1 MATVRRVMSAPAGDR
16 DLYERLNVDP
26 SASPQAVRSAYR
38 LLAARLH
45 PDRNA
50 SDAAHRAMVQINR
63 AYAVLRDPE
72 SRAAYD
78 KERAAPASKESSRS
92 PQTDGAG
99 RMVID
104 FGRYQGWALEEVARA
119 DAEYL
124 EWLKRHSSGL
134 RYRHEID
141 RVLTELAKAPVMRS
155 QVKERNRR

>member
-1 MATVRRVMSAPAGDR
+1 MGTVRPAMSAPTTER

-45 PDRNA
+45 PDRNS

-78 KERAAPASKESSRS
+78 KERAVPAPSGSSRT
-92 PQTDGAG
+92 PKTDRAG

-104 FGRYQGWALEEVARA
+104 FGRYQGWALEEVART
-119 DAEYL
+119 DPEYL

-141 RVLTELAKAPVMRS
+141 RVLAEQAKAPVMRS

>member
-1 MATVRRVMSAPAGDR
+1 MAMSAPTTER

-26 SASPQAVRSAYR
+26 SASPQDLRSAYF

-45 PDRNA
+45 PDRNS
-50 SDAAHRAMVQINR
+50 SDAAHRAMVQINH

-78 KERAAPASKESSRS
+78 KERAAPVSNGSTRAPK
-92 PQTDGAG
+92 TDGAG
-99 RMVID
+99 RMIID
-104 FGRYQGWALEEVARA
+104 FGRYQGWALEEVVRQ
-119 DAEYL
+119 DPEYL

-141 RVLTELAKAPVMRS
+141 RVLAQLAKAPVMRS
-155 QVKERNRR
+155 QVKERNFR